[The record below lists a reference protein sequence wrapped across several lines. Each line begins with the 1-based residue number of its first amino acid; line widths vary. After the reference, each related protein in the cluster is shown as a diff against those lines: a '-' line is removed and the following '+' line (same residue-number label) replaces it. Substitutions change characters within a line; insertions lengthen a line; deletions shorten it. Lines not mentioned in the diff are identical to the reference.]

1 MTFTALV
8 TVLENFKYSLGILV
22 EGMAGIFIFMGVF
35 YALIIILNIVF
46 KQKKEQLKKPL
57 CSSFAFC
64 WLYR

>member
-8 TVLENFKYSLGILV
+8 TVVENFKYALGILV

-46 KQKKEQLKKPL
+46 KQKKEQ
-57 CSSFAFC
+57 
-64 WLYR
+64 